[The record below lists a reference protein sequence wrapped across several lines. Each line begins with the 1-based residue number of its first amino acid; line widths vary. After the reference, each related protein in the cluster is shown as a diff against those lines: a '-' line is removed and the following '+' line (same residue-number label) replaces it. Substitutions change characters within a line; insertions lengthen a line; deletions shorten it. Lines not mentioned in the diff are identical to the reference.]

1 MHADPARAHTT
12 ALHSWA
18 PRMVYSGAV
27 PQSPRPAPGIQGA
40 SCCIPALPPQTSQV
54 WDFSCTSLLWG
65 SSSLPPSN
73 RFCLFGFF
81 VCVSVYPRMDCARKT
96 FSWLQ
101 LICQCGFKLQMD
113 LRYPRNL
120 LLASEHEPPAS
131 GCGGY
136 HAGEENGCSWGRSTC
151 SQYKGCF
158 TAQSCC
164 GSGEC
169 GRAEQSRADKKA
181 SVLLGCASP
190 MAFTALFTSG
200 KQLQVQLSSV

>member
-1 MHADPARAHTT
+1 MQTLPGLTPQHCTAGHLEWFIWELCRRVPGQPQESRVLPAASRPSHPKPPRYGISAAHPFCGGPH
-12 ALHSWA
+12 L
-18 PRMVYSGAV
+18 
-27 PQSPRPAPGIQGA
+27 SP
-40 SCCIPALPPQTSQV
+40 LPTV
-54 WDFSCTSLLWG
+54 FV
-65 SSSLPPSN
+65 
-73 RFCLFGFF
+73 CLFVLC
-81 VCVSVYPRMDCARKT
+81 VCVYPRMDCARKT

-101 LICQCGFKLQMD
+101 LICRCGFKLQMA

-120 LLASEHEPPAS
+120 LLASEHEPLAS
-131 GCGGY
+131 GYGGY

-200 KQLQVQLSSV
+200 KQLRVRLSSV